1 MSTLK
6 LTPNYMNS
14 YEAAHKILSNNPW
27 FQESDWLSMARS
39 GDLDQYIT
47 VLANTDK
54 ITDKNKFYSDYNYK
68 YADGKT
74 RVAALYNEILADRT
88 NTDTV
93 RQRIMTDESGNVIL
107 DAAGKPQYEKYTASD
122 YDYYKS
128 IIKSRNDEKYQEF
141 LRQQEQERKD
151 SMNGFVKFFADVA
164 ALGTSVAY
172 GFVNQVDSLTNS
184 LAAIGEGVSAVFK
197 NENPLDA
204 IVETNASDT
213 WRFFEQMGV
222 QDWIIDFESRYTDFR
237 DLDGN
242 YTDVGKYIGGICNTI
257 GQLIPSMLGGKAA
270 GAISKGLGAS
280 AKTVST
286 VSQVTSTLIF
296 YQAMTSSNV
305 RDMYKQMAAEGVS
318 VSSGA
323 ILANASIKSALQWA
337 VEVGLS
343 KVLGGTS
350 MDNVVFGRAVSS
362 TAGKSLAS
370 AAGKRLLRDFV
381 TEGLEEVFQETSD
394 WLVDRAF
401 MVLVDENFGDI
412 TSLTYQSLMD
422 SFIIGGLASF
432 AGSALNIG
440 TTKKVSTGKLK
451 LDKDGQVQL
460 TKKGE
465 PKVEKLSKLASWEY
479 GLDMQSFMR
488 NYVNIQEQGKQVLTK
503 YGKDSKEAKQ
513 WAAAFTEMYASY
525 RMIASIY
532 NEIGEERFKNANEIL
547 TKITSLINEGKF
559 NNKSAATMAHILMDK
574 LTDMQA
580 NSVQRAVTE
589 LEKAGI
595 TQLADVIER
604 GADLTQYDIDPNT
617 RKSIQELFD
626 GDKNVRRVVLT
637 RDGANIAVVDDTLFI
652 PMNYAKNADGST
664 MYETIAEQ
672 TLVKAISEGK
682 FKGAVLDTVLN
693 TFRQV
698 TGRKDATMEEAIYNL
713 VFNQSFFNIMLST
726 ANKDMYALLT
736 SLVNIESSVVSNK
749 LRDKIY
755 KKKIATV
762 IENMTTSLYNYC
774 INQLYSDYRLD
785 VFTKAQIQKIA
796 ATRWCRNLYARVI
809 NNATYK
815 KLTDADWEVL
825 NNRVNSLPVKQSDK
839 DNILTG
845 LKSENKDTRTSAMNR
860 IATMYRGIFTTNYD
874 GKTYMPDT
882 TVSNRTFNAW
892 LQSLGLTIETLVST
906 DVDENL
912 KQTVAE
918 LYGEFNEEN
927 LIKFRQTQFMQSCN
941 NSFVFR
947 FNKQGKL
954 GVYEYETNKQVGFA
968 EYKAETEAVLEGK
981 DFEQRAILERSSK
994 RNYLVKE
1001 IINDSIDVATASYL
1015 SIDDVIVDPTLLSDD
1030 IQAKIQM
1037 EYGSVNSTSAFLYLR
1052 KYFINKF
1059 KTTTLIVLSDGTY
1072 AFANVRPMKS
1082 LLKTES
1088 FEITEKTKISDIIKD
1103 IYLQGRLKDVKVK
1116 LTDRRIV
1123 AEYNMEENTIYIN
1136 KVYASRKDNYLT
1148 FAILHEFQ
1156 HAIQVENGMNLGMN
1170 ANWINSNSISKTTKK
1185 EIIAD
1190 VRKHRPELFKDIT
1203 KGSDEET
1210 QIVNDFVY
1218 YSSGESTA
1226 YGIDASKLVNFY
1238 PTVSSV
1244 DIIGKTIIKFPWG
1257 SSYSLGELIPISFKL
1272 YNFSNE
1278 IVNVMDESDFEKFSK
1293 PLPFTAK
1300 NAMAIAKL
1308 ASEREDWT
1316 ESMPPKIF
1324 DYIAQPIGEY
1334 EISKKVKKLAKEEIS
1349 SIKSESLKML
1359 YKQLQMSCTYEE
1371 FLNTGIPVFRMQ
1383 VNNEIYDDEF
1393 LSFSC
1398 SNIHALY
1405 DTILGYMEDNGNM
1418 VTSKYT
1424 LVYGFVKPKDM
1435 YGYVGTRLHEV
1446 WIPTDVSKKLNKVI
1460 ISTLSDNGAALI
1472 SDYNNKFEEKYED
1485 YKAHDESGKL
1495 FETVLFKLRHNKIFD
1510 LNSSNSKII
1519 NTFIPKSTV
1528 EQIHNLNEVI
1538 SKHSLKIMLP
1548 KYRSYNSFMELSM
1561 LRKFE
1566 ITSLL
1571 KDIKSYKQ
1579 TCNNIFTEIANH
1591 NDIDINNLT
1600 CAIIPSNVRGYSR
1613 GIVVNNPG
1621 DYFKFCYD
1629 VCNNAVNVSGE
1640 VDIKI
1645 INCSLS
1651 DIDFVLPGV
1660 TSEVLISNKSSNKH
1674 MNYRIY
1680 TKVGKAKLTPKL
1692 VPNPLKQMILSDIK
1706 NGVKIS
1712 KDIDVNNMPDFI
1724 NSFEEDHSDVKVRD
1738 IIVYDSKGNIVA
1750 SDTESDLGQFDY
1762 KNMSAKAPG
1771 KSFGET
1777 TEQKTKRYVTQRE
1790 AKGTNLEKFGYT
1802 AKYKRT
1808 QMDTKLK
1815 NFIINASENIDTEL
1829 WDIVKSGKI
1838 TTADVMDYLRN
1849 ADKIDDKTFKLINDS
1864 FFKNSKIKTF
1874 AELQKKIFDS
1884 PRYYAMRA
1892 VLKSSGFGEALL
1904 TNANPNLFEGV
1915 LEIINKDDKLKK
1927 LFDEIESR
1935 YYTYKKQS
1943 LEISEKYL
1951 RKLWMEYFDGTVAAG
1966 GYISSIAKIAAIADW
1981 KITGESSTLVSSSLS
1996 DKVGEDMQLEDV
2008 IEDTSV
2014 TDAFNYILNN
2024 GDRTDK
2030 IDDIM
2035 KAITPK
2041 LIKKLKEMGPSKSA
2055 RYLQQKREQL
2065 ENMSDRDFIKY
2076 YKKYVEGQSE
2086 EEINKMFLKTIIV
2099 ETGGIDVS
2107 KLNDQQ
2113 LDQLEITANTI
2124 SKKVTRPNTAIVNN
2138 IKSITRTIKANLSKK
2153 DKTRFLKD
2161 NGDIFDENLNVK
2173 KDLYQNVKDS
2183 GVIRLKDADELLKL
2197 ENRIR
2202 QLSKSVRANDYSSE
2216 QSLRFRKK
2224 MDKELTKL
2232 RLENEK
2238 LAAKLGT
2245 TKIEAVTYEIADEV
2259 ITIDTKKEVPLA
2271 LKRILESEFNNTA
2284 KSTTQYLAPED
2295 KLHIQMNLKKFIA
2308 DNVDYLLTLTQ
2319 TDVDQIIDF
2328 YLTSEIIPST
2338 NKARQYTATQIYLM
2352 AYILTNSKSGRFL
2365 LTDSQR
2371 EEITNRFENMVSISM
2386 AVGAAWKSVL
2396 PMFKPEETLI
2406 QSAARKNGIEFPAE
2420 DVTALVEATAS
2431 GDITRIQ
2438 AAKKKMYESG
2448 LKVYKGRKQ
2457 SFFDGLLKYE
2467 RMAMLSGPGTWIR
2480 NTASNLLVTA
2490 GNKAA
2495 EYASGPIVSL
2505 LEKLFPKKFKH
2516 KEGQYKLVGTKVT
2529 SEVQT
2534 FIKNQ
2539 IIDSGLLDLIKDGLS
2554 KYDTRKHKA
2563 KVSTGEE
2570 SLADLIE
2577 DSIRSK
2583 IMNDTY
2589 SSSKIVN
2596 KTYEFLFKM
2605 LSDDKAVNR
2614 AAIKYLGKIL
2624 VEDNVNLNEGLST
2637 DVINHIADAYVMAAQ
2652 DYMHKSNFFNDIEYK
2667 LRERWG
2673 DKAFFIY
2680 KQFFPFAA
2688 ASWNWFMESLNYT
2701 PIGLAKAIIQYAKLE
2716 TTIEQ
2721 MEDKKQRGERVVS
2734 SRFAEYLAKRK
2745 IGKGVIGTIGFAI
2758 GAALAAFGVA
2768 GMDEED
2774 GKYKIHIGDVYIDI
2788 SDLFGSQGII
2798 LGIAVISSAKDGDIW
2813 SLIGN
2818 SLDTMFLDSTFTD
2831 LFNSFRYSETF
2842 GEWLRDQ
2849 PFDILSMFI
2858 PNLLKTLTS
2867 ITYGHKVQY
2876 SKGILGKFEQIV
2888 VQLIPGIA
2896 YAFPKQYDP
2905 YTGEKQIQYKAW
2917 FLTKLVNKLSPLDIA
2932 VYNISEQEKV
2942 AMSLGVKRG
2951 SLKGSYEI
2959 DGEKIQ
2965 LSSSDISD
2973 VNKFYG
2979 QLNEKE
2985 LKEFISGS
2993 KKYKVLDDKKNKYV
3007 ELTYS
3012 KMTSE
3017 QKKTVIERIMSNNSS
3032 KAKIYILTKN
3042 GSYKYYASY
3051 EEYKELKKLG
3061 INVLKETDKKKGF
3074 VKN

>member
-6 LTPNYMNS
+6 LTPKYMNS
-14 YEAAHKILSNNPW
+14 YEAAHSILSKNPW
-27 FQESDWLSMARS
+27 FNESVWLSMAKS

-54 ITDKNKFYSDYNYK
+54 ITDKDKFYSDYNYK
-68 YADGKT
+68 YADDKT
-74 RVAALYNEILADRT
+74 SVAALYNEILADRT

-93 RQRIMTDESGNVIL
+93 RKRLMTDESGKAVL
-107 DAAGKPQYEKYTASD
+107 DAAGKPQYEEYTASD

-128 IIKSRNDEKYQEF
+128 IIKSRNDEKYNEF
-141 LRQQEQERKD
+141 LYQQEKERKD

-164 ALGTSVAY
+164 SVGTEFAY
-172 GFVNQVDSLTNS
+172 GLVNQVDNLTNS
-184 LAAIGEGVSAVFK
+184 VAAIGNAVDAAFR

-204 IVETNASDT
+204 IVETNASDD

-242 YTDVGKYIGGICNTI
+242 YSTLGKYIGGVASTM
-257 GQLIPSMLGGKAA
+257 GQILPSMLGGKAV
-270 GAISKGLGAS
+270 GAVSKVLGAGS
-280 AKTVST
+280 KTVST
-286 VSQVTSTLIF
+286 LSQISSTLIF
-296 YQAMTSSNV
+296 YQSMTSGNV
-305 RDMYKQMAAEGVS
+305 RDMYRQMASDNIS

-323 ILANASIKSALQWA
+323 IIANASIKSALQWG
-337 VEVGLS
+337 VEIGLG
-343 KVLGGTS
+343 KVLGGTAI
-350 MDNVVFGRAVSS
+350 DNVVFGRAIKS
-362 TAGKSLAS
+362 TAGKTLSA
-370 AAGKRLLRDFV
+370 AAGKRILGDFV
-381 TEGLEEVFQETSD
+381 KEGLEEVFQETSD

-412 TSLTYQSLMD
+412 TSLTYQSLID
-422 SFIIGGLASF
+422 SFMIGGLASF
-432 AGSALNIG
+432 AGSALDIV
-440 TTKKVSTGKLK
+440 TTKRVDTGKLK
-451 LDKDGQVQL
+451 LDKDGQVQF
-460 TKKGE
+460 TKEGE

-479 GLDMQSFMR
+479 GLDMQSFIR
-488 NYVNIQEQGKQVLTK
+488 NYVNIQQQGKQVLTK
-503 YGKDSKEAKQ
+503 YGKDSKEAKR

-532 NEIGEERFKNANEIL
+532 NEIGEERFKNANEVL
-547 TKITSLINEGKF
+547 AKITSLINEGKF
-559 NNKSAATMAHILMDK
+559 NNKSAAIMAHIVMDK
-574 LTDMQA
+574 LTDMKV
-580 NSVQRAVTE
+580 NSAKRAVTE

-595 TQLADVIER
+595 TQLADVVER
-604 GADLTQYDIDPNT
+604 GSDLTQLDIDPSS
-617 RKSIQELFD
+617 RKAIQELFD

-637 RDGANIAVVDDTLFI
+637 KDGANIAVVDDTLFI

-682 FKGAVLDTVLN
+682 FKGAVLNTVLS

-736 SLVNIESSVVSNK
+736 SLVNIERSVVSNK

-762 IENMTTSLYNYC
+762 IENMTASLYDYC
-774 INQLYSDYRLD
+774 INQPNADYRLD
-785 VFTKAQIQKIA
+785 VFTKTQIQKIA

-815 KLTDADWEVL
+815 KLTDADWNVL
-825 NNRVNSLPVKQSDK
+825 NNRVNSLPIKQEDK
-839 DNILTG
+839 DKILTG
-845 LKSENKDTRTSAMNR
+845 LKSENKDIRTSAMNK

-882 TVSNRTFNAW
+882 AVSNRAFNAW

-918 LYGEFNEEN
+918 LYGEFNEES

-968 EYKAETEAVLEGK
+968 EYKAEADAVIEGK
-981 DFEQRAILERSSK
+981 DFEQRVNLERSSK
-994 RNYLVKE
+994 RNYIVKE
-1001 IINDSIDVATASYL
+1001 IIDDSIDVATASYL
-1015 SIDDVIVDPTLLSDD
+1015 SIDDVIVDSTLLSDD

-1072 AFANVRPMKS
+1072 AFADIRPMKS
-1082 LLKTES
+1082 LLKTEN

-1103 IYLQGRLKDVKVK
+1103 AYLHGRLKDVKVK
-1116 LTDRRIV
+1116 LTDRGIV
-1123 AEYNMEENTIYIN
+1123 AEYNAEENTIYIN
-1136 KVYASRKDNYLT
+1136 EVYASRKDNYLT

-1170 ANWINSNSISKTTKK
+1170 ADWIKSTTISKTAKK

-1190 VRKHRPELFKDIT
+1190 VRKHRPELFEGIT
-1203 KGSDEET
+1203 KGSDEEA

-1226 YGIDASKLVNFY
+1226 YGIDASQLVNFY
-1238 PTVSSV
+1238 PTVV
-1244 DIIGKTIIKFPWG
+1244 NADKGIKITFPWG
-1257 SSYSLGELIPISFKL
+1257 SSYRIDGQLAINGQSIIGDVTSMFDKIFEQALFDKTTELA
-1272 YNFSNE
+1272 
-1278 IVNVMDESDFEKFSK
+1278 V
-1293 PLPFTAK
+1293 
-1300 NAMAIAKL
+1300 
-1308 ASEREDWT
+1308 EDWRKNIRSVFIT
-1316 ESMPPKIF
+1316 NDGTLRTFDSNQTSHYLIMGPITKNGTVKAANKFFDGLPEVSVQRQGLKSFVAVRIGDSMSRKAEQSLLLLMDTLYSKGIPFEIG
-1324 DYIAQPIGEY
+1324 PIY
-1334 EISKKVKKLAKEEIS
+1334 EEEDGNLVVSSDRAENSDDLLNKYNVLKVSTKRRKLGS
-1349 SIKSESLKML
+1349 PDTMSIK
-1359 YKQLQMSCTYEE
+1359 
-1371 FLNTGIPVFRMQ
+1371 
-1383 VNNEIYDDEF
+1383 
-1393 LSFSC
+1393 
-1398 SNIHALY
+1398 
-1405 DTILGYMEDNGNM
+1405 
-1418 VTSKYT
+1418 
-1424 LVYGFVKPKDM
+1424 KP
-1435 YGYVGTRLHEV
+1435 
-1446 WIPTDVSKKLNKVI
+1446 
-1460 ISTLSDNGAALI
+1460 
-1472 SDYNNKFEEKYED
+1472 
-1485 YKAHDESGKL
+1485 
-1495 FETVLFKLRHNKIFD
+1495 
-1510 LNSSNSKII
+1510 
-1519 NTFIPKSTV
+1519 
-1528 EQIHNLNEVI
+1528 
-1538 SKHSLKIMLP
+1538 
-1548 KYRSYNSFMELSM
+1548 
-1561 LRKFE
+1561 
-1566 ITSLL
+1566 
-1571 KDIKSYKQ
+1571 
-1579 TCNNIFTEIANH
+1579 
-1591 NDIDINNLT
+1591 
-1600 CAIIPSNVRGYSR
+1600 
-1613 GIVVNNPG
+1613 
-1621 DYFKFCYD
+1621 
-1629 VCNNAVNVSGE
+1629 
-1640 VDIKI
+1640 
-1645 INCSLS
+1645 
-1651 DIDFVLPGV
+1651 
-1660 TSEVLISNKSSNKH
+1660 
-1674 MNYRIY
+1674 
-1680 TKVGKAKLTPKL
+1680 
-1692 VPNPLKQMILSDIK
+1692 
-1706 NGVKIS
+1706 
-1712 KDIDVNNMPDFI
+1712 
-1724 NSFEEDHSDVKVRD
+1724 
-1738 IIVYDSKGNIVA
+1738 
-1750 SDTESDLGQFDY
+1750 
-1762 KNMSAKAPG
+1762 
-1771 KSFGET
+1771 GET
-1777 TEQKTKRYVTQRE
+1777 TEQKPKRYVTQRE

-1802 AKYKRT
+1802 AAYKRT

-1815 NFIINASENIDTEL
+1815 NFIINASENIDNEL
-1829 WDIVKSGKI
+1829 WNKVKSGKI

-1849 ADKIDDKTFKLINDS
+1849 ADNIDDVTFKLINDS

-1874 AELQKKIFDS
+1874 AELQKKIMES

-1892 VLKSSGFGEALL
+1892 VLKSAGFGEALL

-1915 LEIINKDDKLKK
+1915 LEIINKDKKLKK

-1935 YYTYKKQS
+1935 YYTYKRQS
-1943 LEISEKYL
+1943 IDISEKYL
-1951 RKLWMEYFDGTVAAG
+1951 RKLWMEYFDGTVASG
-1966 GYISSIAKIAAIADW
+1966 GYISSIAKIAAISKW
-1981 KITGESSTLVSSSLS
+1981 KVTGESTSLVSKSLS
-1996 DKVGEDMQLEDV
+1996 DTVGEDMQLEDV
-2008 IEDTSV
+2008 LADTSA
-2014 TDAFNYILNN
+2014 TDAFDYILNN
-2024 GDRTDK
+2024 GNRTDK

-2041 LIKKLKEMGPSKSA
+2041 LINKLKEMGPSKSA
-2055 RYLQQKREQL
+2055 RYLQHKREQL
-2065 ENMSDRDFIKY
+2065 EDMSDKDFIKT

-2124 SKKVTRPNTAIVNN
+2124 SKKVVRPSSAVVNN

-2153 DKTRFLKD
+2153 DKARFLKD

-2173 KDLYQNVKDS
+2173 KDLYQSVDER
-2183 GVIRLKDADELLKL
+2183 GRVRLKEVSELVEL
-2197 ENRIR
+2197 ENRVR

-2271 LKRILESEFNNTA
+2271 LRRILESEFNKVT
-2284 KSTTQYLAPED
+2284 KSKTQYLTEEND
-2295 KLHIQMNLKKFIA
+2295 VHIQMNFKKFVS
-2308 DNVDYLLTLTQ
+2308 DNVDYLLALTQ
-2319 TDVDQIIDF
+2319 SDIDQIIDF
-2328 YLTSEIIPST
+2328 YLTSEILPST
-2338 NKARQYTATQIYLM
+2338 NKARQYSAIQVYLM
-2352 AYILTNSKSGRFL
+2352 TYIISNAKSGRFL
-2365 LTDSQR
+2365 LTDNQR
-2371 EEITNRFENMVSISM
+2371 TDLTNRLESIISLS
-2386 AVGAAWKSVL
+2386 AANLSNWKAAMKL
-2396 PMFKPEETLI
+2396 LKPEETLI

-2438 AAKKKMYESG
+2438 AAKKKMYDSG
-2448 LKVYKGRKQ
+2448 LKVYKGRKL
-2457 SFFDGLLKYE
+2457 SFFDRLLKFE

-2480 NTASNLLVTA
+2480 NVASNLLVTA
-2490 GNKAA
+2490 GNKGA

-2539 IIDSGLLDLIKDGLS
+2539 VIDSGLLDLIKDGLS
-2554 KYDTRKHKA
+2554 KYDTRKHKP
-2563 KVSTGEE
+2563 KVSTKEE

-2577 DSIRSK
+2577 EAIRSK

-2589 SSSKIVN
+2589 SNSKIVN

-2624 VEDNVNLNEGLST
+2624 TEDNVNLNEGLST
-2637 DVINHIADAYVMAAQ
+2637 DVINHIVDAYVMAAQ

-2688 ASWNWFMESLNYT
+2688 ASWNWFAEGFNYT
-2701 PIGLAKAIIQYAKLE
+2701 PIGLVKAIIQYAKLE
-2716 TTIEQ
+2716 TTIEK
-2721 MEDKKQRGERVVS
+2721 MEDRKQRGEQVVS

-2758 GAALAAFGVA
+2758 GAALAAFGIA
-2768 GMDEED
+2768 GIDEED
-2774 GKYKIHIGDVYIDI
+2774 KKYKLRVGDVYIDI
-2788 SDLFGSQGII
+2788 SDLFGSQGIM
-2798 LGIAVISSAKDGDIW
+2798 LGITVISSAKDGDVW

-2842 GEWLRDQ
+2842 GEWLREQ

-2858 PNLLKTLTS
+2858 PNLFKTLAS
-2867 ITYGHKVQY
+2867 MTYGHKVQY
-2876 SKGILGKFEQIV
+2876 SKGIQGKFEMIGAQS
-2888 VQLIPGIA
+2888 IPGIA
-2896 YAFPKQYDP
+2896 YILPKQYDP

-2917 FLTKLVNKLSPLDIA
+2917 FLTKFINKLSPLDVS

-2942 AMSLGVKRG
+2942 AMSLGIRKA
-2951 SLKGSYEI
+2951 SLKGNYEI
-2959 DGEKIQ
+2959 DSEKIQ
-2965 LSSSDISD
+2965 LSASEIDEL
-2973 VNKFYG
+2973 NKFYG

-2985 LKEFISGS
+2985 LKEFIFGS
-2993 KKYKVLDDKKNKYV
+2993 KKYRVLDTKKNEYV

-3012 KMTSE
+3012 KMTDK
-3017 QKKTVIERIMSNNSS
+3017 QKATVIDRIMSNNSS
-3032 KAKIYILTKN
+3032 KSKIYMLTKN
-3042 GSYKYYASY
+3042 GSYKYYANS